1 MTPAPDE
8 ALAAACAQADL
19 SAGDARILYRRANIV
34 YLLPA
39 AGLVARLRRSSG
51 SPALL
56 ARLSASVQVTSWLHG
71 QDFPTVTPAAVAV
84 SQPVSVPGY
93 VVTFW
98 QYLAAVRWPETDVA
112 ALARLLRQLH
122 QLPAPPVSL
131 PQTSP
136 FGSLADDVRRCAWLT
151 GRQRSWILD
160 QCQELG
166 GQYGRITWTLGQGLI
181 HGDAYEENL
190 IHTRDGQVV
199 LADWDS
205 VGHAPREQDLVPT
218 SIRRRFGLP
227 TAQWHEFCQVY
238 GVDAN
243 ALPGFSLLERIR
255 ELRTLTAYV
264 RTNHPQAIAEV
275 RRRLRDLMSGTAA
288 EDQAEPWR
296 GFNLAS

>member
-1 MTPAPDE
+1 MTPAPGE

-19 SAGDARILYRRANIV
+19 SAEGAQILYRRANIV

-39 AGLVARLRRSSG
+39 AGLVARLRSSTG

-56 ARLSASVQVTSWLHG
+56 ARLSASVQVTRWLHS
-71 QDFPTVTPAAVAV
+71 QDFPTVAPAAVAV
-84 SQPVSVPGY
+84 SQPISAPGY
-93 VVTFW
+93 IVTFW
-98 QYLAAVRWPETDVA
+98 RYLAAVRRPETDVA

-122 QLPAPPVSL
+122 QLPEPPFSL

-136 FGSLADDVRRCAWLT
+136 FGSLADDVCRCTWLT
-151 GRQRSWILD
+151 NGQRDWILD
-160 QCQELG
+160 RCQNLG
-166 GQYGRITWTLGQGLI
+166 GQYGHITWTLGRGLI

-227 TAQWHEFCQVY
+227 TAQWHEFCQAY

-243 ALPGFSLLERIR
+243 TLPGFSLLERIR

-264 RTNHPQAIAEV
+264 RTNHPQAVAEV
-275 RRRLRDLMSGTAA
+275 HHRLRDLMNGTAA